1 MSDDRHASG
10 DQTTSSGR
18 VAVPSE
24 AQRSRGITPPVHP
37 HAADHTGSTLRNNV
51 MRDRIAITLALGLAS
66 LRSEF
71 QYRANALSSVL
82 GGILFQIT
90 GFVVVWIIVDRFN
103 QIGGWTLSEMT
114 FLYGMRLTSH
124 GIFYLCF
131 SQMFELDGVLISG
144 EYDRFLVRPLSPLV
158 QLFTRKLR
166 VNCFGD
172 LIGGI
177 ALLAVATPR
186 VDIAWTPLAAAF
198 LVLAVIGGALVE
210 GAVQVTLGSLSFR
223 FLNLI
228 AVRAMVNE
236 VFNQYGNYPQKIF
249 PTGLQLVL
257 TFALPVAFVAYF
269 PASVLL
275 ERTNE
280 IIVVPWLAAVAPLV
294 GLALYLVALRIWQRA
309 SRGYQSAGT

>member
-1 MSDDRHASG
+1 M
-10 DQTTSSGR
+10 
-18 VAVPSE
+18 
-24 AQRSRGITPPVHP
+24 
-37 HAADHTGSTLRNNV
+37 
-51 MRDRIAITLALGLAS
+51 AS

-82 GGILFQIT
+82 GGILYQIT

-114 FLYGMRLTSH
+114 LLYGMRLTSH

-131 SQMFELDGVLISG
+131 SQLFELDRVLISG
-144 EYDRFLVRPLSPLV
+144 EYDRFLVRPLSPLL

-177 ALLAVATPR
+177 ALLIAAAPR
-186 VDIAWTPLAAAF
+186 VEIDWTPLAIGF
-198 LVLAVIGGALVE
+198 LVLAVIGGGLVE
-210 GAVQVTLGSLSFR
+210 GAVQLTMGSLSFR
-223 FLNLI
+223 FLNTI
-228 AVRAMVNE
+228 VIRTSVNE
-236 VFNQYGNYPQKIF
+236 VFNQYGNYPQRIF
-249 PTGLQLVL
+249 PTALQMVL

-275 ERTNE
+275 EKTNE
-280 IIVVPWLAAVAPLV
+280 IMVVPWLAAVAPLI
-294 GLALYLVALRIWQRA
+294 GLALYLIALRIWRRA